1 MIEGARG
8 GRRDAC
14 RSGVAACRKSGRYT
28 VSPDRGVRLPGGTD
42 ALTCSALPLAIACA
56 CLVATSCSLL
66 DKLDKKDSSSSPT
79 PTSPSPTVGMGT
91 FAGTWSSVSA
101 STPATGCGNVQ
112 YTVTPASSSTAT
124 VSFVATCGGNINVNG
139 AGTGSISGLDAR
151 LVGQRAGEPG
161 RGQLSVHPHQRHRDT
176 GLDGNVAIHYG
187 GTVCGIPVSGT
198 ETVEALGRGLTPP
211 ARSPTRDRRRPTNP
225 S

>member
-1 MIEGARG
+1 MR
-8 GRRDAC
+8 
-14 RSGVAACRKSGRYT
+14 T
-28 VSPDRGVRLPGGTD
+28 VRPF
-42 ALTCSALPLAIACA
+42 LAIACA

-66 DKLDKKDSSSSPT
+66 DKLDKKDSSSST
-79 PTSPSPTVGMGT
+79 PTSPSPTVGMDT

-139 AGTGSISGLDAR
+139 AGTGSISGSTLDWSANG
-151 LVGQRAGEPG
+151 LVSQGGVNCPFTLTNGTATQD
-161 RGQLSVHPHQRHRDT
+161 ST
-176 GLDGNVAIHYG
+176 GNVAIHYG

-198 ETVEALGRGLTPP
+198 ETV
-211 ARSPTRDRRRPTNP
+211 RR
-225 S
+225 